1 MSKHRKPVIPDF
13 SKKAKPKPGAP
24 RPDVAGAPRPPVA
37 PQSVN
42 VKPQATNSK
51 SGRRGS

>member
-13 SKKAKPKPGAP
+13 SEKPKPGAV
-24 RPDVAGAPRPPVA
+24 RPDATGSPRPPVA